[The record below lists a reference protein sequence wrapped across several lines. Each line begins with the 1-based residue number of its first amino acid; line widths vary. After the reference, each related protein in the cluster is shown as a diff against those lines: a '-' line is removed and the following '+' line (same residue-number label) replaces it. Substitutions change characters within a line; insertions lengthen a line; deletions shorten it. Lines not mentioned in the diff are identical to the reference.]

1 MTPARG
7 ALEQHCLGNSG
18 LCVSVLGLGAAPLG
32 GMYERSSDAA
42 AVETVRAAREAG
54 ITLFDVAPHYGQGLA
69 ERRLGNGLAQL
80 RPGGYVV
87 STKVGRL
94 LQPAPQ
100 PPGSAMW
107 PEALPFATVY
117 DVSRAGILRSL
128 RDSRER
134 VGRET
139 FEILLLHDPDRYAD
153 SPTMLRRLIAEA
165 YDTLSALREN
175 GQVKAIGIGAN
186 SPEVGLAALELGQWD
201 CFLLA
206 GTYSVLEQNDRGL
219 LDRCA
224 RNSVSVLIG
233 GPYMS
238 GALAGGT
245 TWRYRPIPT
254 EIAARIAGLR
264 DICRDHRIPLQ
275 AAALQFPLLH
285 PAVASVIVGMRSA
298 NEVGEN
304 VAFLRQPIPGEFWE
318 ILLSE
323 GFIVERLSLARRYNS

>member
-1 MTPARG
+1 
-7 ALEQHCLGNSG
+7 
-18 LCVSVLGLGAAPLG
+18 
-32 GMYERSSDAA
+32 
-42 AVETVRAAREAG
+42 
-54 ITLFDVAPHYGQGLA
+54 
-69 ERRLGNGLAQL
+69 
-80 RPGGYVV
+80 
-87 STKVGRL
+87 
-94 LQPAPQ
+94 
-100 PPGSAMW
+100 MW
-107 PEALPFATVY
+107 PEAVPFTTVY

-128 RDSRER
+128 CDSRRR
-134 VGRET
+134 VGRDN

-153 SPTMLRRLIAEA
+153 TPAALRRLISEA
-165 YDTLSALREN
+165 YATLSALREE

-224 RNSVSVLIG
+224 QNSVSVLIG

-245 TWRYRPIPT
+245 TWRYRPIPIVIGAL
-254 EIAARIAGLR
+254 IARLNEL
-264 DICRDHRIPLQ
+264 CRDHRIPLP

-298 NEVGEN
+298 DEVGQN
-304 VAFLRQPIPGEFWE
+304 VAFLRQPIPDEFWE
-318 ILLSE
+318 ALLSE
-323 GFIVERLSLARRYNS
+323 GFIVERRSLTRGHTS